1 MKNTQSNLD
10 SDYNNMHHIARKRK
24 TEAVRSTQEAKNYR
38 DKQNLVEE
46 MDTEEYGYEPEDY
59 ARYIK

>member
-1 MKNTQSNLD
+1 
-10 SDYNNMHHIARKRK
+10 MHHIARKRK